1 MGLARGRR
9 QSLGLVGLLLLGLA
23 GPAGLAH
30 AGTTYFVNNA
40 WGKDSNPGTTPGTAW
55 RTIRKAANTMVA
67 GDTARIMAGVYAEEV
82 IPLNSGEPGAWIT
95 YEAFGNGEVILRP
108 TRFPFRLPPDRRIEY
123 LRLSGLTFDGAE
135 IVDRAVSYGFL
146 SDESTGAKS
155 HLAVD
160 RCTFTGFYMAIE
172 VAGGATDVE
181 ITNCTMLRNQYAM
194 EFWNENERV
203 LVAGNRIDE
212 GRLHP
217 ASAATDTGDHVVFS
231 SSDPLAPNRGITIEG
246 NEIARSLRQGILITR
261 TTDVVVR
268 GNDCHDNAATG
279 IQIEGEAADPIPLA
293 RVVVED
299 NHCWGNGRGY
309 GAETGIW
316 IDDADDVVVQR
327 NVLDRNPTGLRVT
340 GSDRVLVR
348 HNVIHEN
355 VFSYVT
361 PSSSGAIWVG
371 PTAQGGS
378 DVVLVH
384 NTLHRNGHTR
394 VVGTPYSSLNFGYD
408 STPSLATTG
417 IAFRNNIASESQA
430 GNPETDLLVQGAP
443 AVLDDNDYFT
453 PRLGGPQVLLDP
465 TGSPPASFDA
475 YRAATGQDGRS
486 ITLAPLPID
495 PAAADFRLRSISP
508 CIDRGAPLTTA
519 LGDGDGSRFLAV
531 ADARYFSDGHGLV
544 AGDLVQVGS
553 QGPARVEQV
562 DLTSNTL
569 TLEVPLSWS
578 AGDGV
583 SYPFAGSAP
592 DIGAFEFADEP
603 TDADADGVT
612 DARDNCPVAP
622 NPAQE
627 DADLDGHGDA
637 CDGFPNCAEY
647 LDTPRAHVAAGRA
660 ASSLCWVWTVGAEDL
675 LCDLCADPGCY
686 DRAVPVYGWVPDWY
700 STAPCAA
707 EGCCN
712 GQDDDRDGIVDCAD
726 PACAATALCA
736 GGPGAVPAD
745 LGDTLRLERAGRD
758 VVFAWGADPLAARY
772 NIRRSD
778 SAETWPDEPYRA
790 GIPAPSITIEGE
802 ADQPPACVFY
812 RVTGVSCAGLEG
824 P

>member
-1 MGLARGRR
+1 MGITRGRK
-9 QSLGLVGLLLLGLA
+9 QSLRIVGLLLLGFA
-23 GPAGLAH
+23 AHAGLAH

-67 GDTARIMAGVYAEEV
+67 GDTVRIMAGVYAEEV
-82 IPLNSGEPGAWIT
+82 IPLNSGEPDAWIS

-108 TRFPFRLPPDRRIEY
+108 TRFPFRLPADRRIEY

-135 IVDRAVSYGFL
+135 IADRGVSYGFL

-155 HLAVD
+155 HLVVD

-181 ITNCTMLRNQYAM
+181 ITNCTMLRNQYGM

-246 NEIARSLRQGILITR
+246 NEIAHSLRQGILITR

-348 HNVIHEN
+348 RNVIHEN
-355 VFSYVT
+355 TFSYVT

-384 NTLHRNGHTR
+384 NTLHRNGHFR
-394 VVGTPYSSLNFGYD
+394 EVGTPYSSLNFGYD

-430 GNPETDLLVQGAP
+430 RNPETDLLVQGAP

-453 PRLGGPQVLLDP
+453 PRVGGLRILLDP
-465 TGSPPASFDA
+465 TGSAPVTFDA

-495 PAAADFRLRSISP
+495 PAAGDFRLRSISP
-508 CIDRGAPLTTA
+508 CIDRGGALTAATS
-519 LGDGDGSRFLAV
+519 GGVSSRSLAV
-531 ADARYFSDGHGLV
+531 ADARYFSDGYGIV
-544 AGDLVQVGS
+544 AGDLVQVG
-553 QGPARVEQV
+553 GNPPVRVAQV
-562 DLTSNTL
+562 DLASNTL
-569 TLEVPLSWS
+569 TLEESLSWN

-583 SYPFAGSAP
+583 SYPFEGGAP
-592 DIGAFEFADEP
+592 DVGAVEFADEP
-603 TDADADGVT
+603 TDADADGVS
-612 DARDNCPVAP
+612 DARDNCPGAP
-622 NPAQE
+622 NPAQD
-627 DADLDGHGDA
+627 DADLDGLGDA
-637 CDGFPNCAEY
+637 CDDFPNCAEY
-647 LDTPRAHVAAGRA
+647 LDTPREHVAAGRA
-660 ASSLCWVWTVGAEDL
+660 AEYLCWVWTVGAEDP
-675 LCDLCADPGCY
+675 LCDRCADPGCY
-686 DRAVPVYGWVPDWY
+686 DREVAVYGWVAGWY
-700 STAPCAA
+700 STAPCAPEA
-707 EGCCN
+707 CCDRGDN
-712 GQDDDRDGIVDCAD
+712 DRDGIVDCSD
-726 PACAATALCA
+726 PGCAGNAFCAA
-736 GGPGAVPAD
+736 GPGAVPGD
-745 LGDTLRLERAGRD
+745 LGDTLRLERSGRD
-758 VVFAWGADPLAARY
+758 ITFRWSADPVAASY
-772 NIRRSD
+772 NLHRSE
-778 SAETWPDEPYRA
+778 SADAWPQEPYRS
-790 GIPAPSITIEGE
+790 GIGSTAVTLDGE
-802 ADQPPACVFY
+802 ADLPPACVFY
-812 RVTGVSCAGLEG
+812 RVSGVSCTGLEG